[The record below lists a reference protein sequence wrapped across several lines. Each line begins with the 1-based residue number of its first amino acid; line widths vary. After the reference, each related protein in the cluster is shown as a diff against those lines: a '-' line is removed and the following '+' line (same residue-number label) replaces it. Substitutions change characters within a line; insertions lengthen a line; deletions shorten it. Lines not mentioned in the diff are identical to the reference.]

1 MPIKIGLDQQQDR
14 DMSLLH
20 IRKLANNI
28 LTIDS
33 YYYYLVASTH

>member
-1 MPIKIGLDQQQDR
+1 MPIKIGLDQQQGR

-20 IRKLANNI
+20 IRKLTNNI

-33 YYYYLVASTH
+33 YYYSHTLL

>member
-28 LTIDS
+28 N
-33 YYYYLVASTH
+33 Y

>member
-1 MPIKIGLDQQQDR
+1 MPIKIGLDQRQDR

-28 LTIDS
+28 N
-33 YYYYLVASTH
+33 Y

>member
-1 MPIKIGLDQQQDR
+1 MPIKIGLDQRQDR
-14 DMSLLH
+14 DISLLH

-33 YYYYLVASTH
+33 YYYSHPLL